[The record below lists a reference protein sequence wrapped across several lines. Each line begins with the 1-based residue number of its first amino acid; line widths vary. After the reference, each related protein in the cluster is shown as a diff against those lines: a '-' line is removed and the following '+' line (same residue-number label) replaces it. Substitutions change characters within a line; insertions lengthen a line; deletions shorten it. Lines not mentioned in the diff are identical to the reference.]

1 MIKEL
6 WRRMNATGLDRTI
19 LRAFYTQY
27 VAVLLIVLVFFV
39 AAFQRSQ
46 PVSRVVDSFHAPIAQ
61 ELSIIHPFEVSAFSE
76 DGSILSNEPALV
88 AVAEVLRHHD
98 LRVECSVFL
107 PHHDFDATQGE
118 LREALHRARLL
129 GDFFRQRG
137 IPGQAVR
144 VVVEESAVNSPR
156 TVRVRMKSE
165 EVLHGVS

>member
-1 MIKEL
+1 
-6 WRRMNATGLDRTI
+6 MNATGLDRTI

-107 PHHDFDATQGE
+107 PPHDFDATQGE
-118 LREALHRARLL
+118 LREALRRARLL

-137 IPGQAVR
+137 IPGPAVR
-144 VVVEESAVNSPR
+144 VVVEESAVISPR